1 MKFLHA
7 DKELLNKDFLKNL
20 HGATF
25 DYDIEGDDF
34 RVDGGFFAEEEEGK
48 IFGYILYREMSKSKI
63 ELVYGGVTREDREFK
78 TLKTYRKFLS
88 ILFEKY
94 LIIETLVMNTNYKM
108 LKMYMALGFNIIG
121 TKLLNKNGRILVVL
135 EKQNKVEDN

>member
-1 MKFLHA
+1 
-7 DKELLNKDFLKNL
+7 
-20 HGATF
+20 
-25 DYDIEGDDF
+25 
-34 RVDGGFFAEEEEGK
+34 
-48 IFGYILYREMSKSKI
+48 MSKSKI
-63 ELVYGGVTREDREFK
+63 ELVYGGVTREDRGFK

-135 EKQNKVEDN
+135 EKQNKVDS